1 MPWRLR
7 LPLATAALLL
17 WASALAPSCKRD
29 EPPGPPQKVELST
42 LQKDMNDDVKAAD
55 ARWKDRNVE
64 VMGRVN
70 KVAQDVDSHEWVVW
84 VGSGSHLVLDA
95 LTCRFPPTDKKAPAL
110 VPKQRVTVR
119 GRVGGIS
126 LGQIWMGG
134 CHLDDAPGGDG
145 GG

>member
-7 LPLATAALLL
+7 LPLATVALLL
-17 WASALAPSCKRD
+17 AASALAPACKRD

-42 LQKDMNDDVKAAD
+42 LQKDLKDDAKAAD
-55 ARWKDRNVE
+55 AKWKDKNVE
-64 VMGRVN
+64 VTGWVN
-70 KVAQDVDSHEWVVW
+70 KVRQDVDNHDWVVW

-95 LTCRFPPTDKKAPAL
+95 LTCRFPAGDKKAPAL
-110 VPKQRVTVR
+110 EPKQRVTVH

-126 LGQIWMGG
+126 LGQIWMVD